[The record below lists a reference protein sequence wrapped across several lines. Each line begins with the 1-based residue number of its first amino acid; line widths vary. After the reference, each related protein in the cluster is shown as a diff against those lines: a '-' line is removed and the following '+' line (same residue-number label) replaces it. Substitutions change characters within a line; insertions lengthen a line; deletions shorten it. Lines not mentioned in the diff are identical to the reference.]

1 MVTFSRPII
10 LLGCIKKSSIDAI
23 MNKIKL
29 LVLLI
34 IYSNMGVFNNQNLF
48 AQNRIS
54 SDTTATIIKFKR
66 IFNSP
71 YIPKT
76 PGTFYSILVAN
87 PAVTEY
93 KGNTY
98 FIFRGQGDSGH
109 DQIGMWTTP
118 SDKANGL
125 YWNYHQP
132 LPIIPVS
139 NDPNASDNQHI
150 LDPGVIVKGD
160 SLFVYYTGKSLH
172 KEPNHS
178 VNLAISTDGSIFNK
192 YTSNPIIEGGIA
204 PEVIYH
210 DGLFY
215 LFYQRQNEEGY
226 WEVFVSTSKNG
237 IDFDSSKEQ
246 LVFGPSQIPGTIDYF
261 SVTTIRIFKEGNYFY
276 MTYGAC
282 AKYIDYPESIGLA
295 RSTDLVKWKRYA
307 HNPIFERGDAGS
319 WDEGALWFP
328 TIRIIQGKYLMW
340 YEGAG
345 SGLGFKTEYAR
356 NASEIAREQNYG
368 GYLKISFSQI
378 GIAVF
383 EGKISDMF
391 E

>member
-1 MVTFSRPII
+1 MNKFKLII
-10 LLGCIKKSSIDAI
+10 LLIFC
-23 MNKIKL
+23 
-29 LVLLI
+29 
-34 IYSNMGVFNNQNLF
+34 SNMGVFYAQNLF
-48 AQNRIS
+48 AQNRIE
-54 SDTTATIIKFKR
+54 SDTTSSIIRFKR

-118 SDKANGL
+118 SDNADGL

-139 NDPNASDNQHI
+139 NDPNAIDNQHI
-150 LDPGVIVKGD
+150 LDPGVIAKGD
-160 SLFVYYTGKSLH
+160 SLFVYYTGKSLR

-178 VNLAISTDGSIFNK
+178 VCLAISTDGTTFTK
-192 YTSNPIIEGGIA
+192 YPSNPIIEGGIA
-204 PEVIYH
+204 PEVVYH
-210 DGLFY
+210 NKLFY
-215 LFYQRQNEEGY
+215 LFYQRQNEKGY
-226 WEVFVSTSKNG
+226 WEVFVSKGTNG
-237 IDFDSSKEQ
+237 IDFDTSKEQ
-246 LVFGPSQIPGTIDYF
+246 LVFGPSHIPGTIDYF
-261 SVTTIRIFKEGNYFY
+261 SVTTIRIFKEANYFY

-282 AKYIDYPESIGLA
+282 TKYIDYPESIGLA
-295 RSTDLVKWKRYA
+295 RSTDLMNWQRHAY
-307 HNPIFERGDAGS
+307 NPIFERGDAGT

-328 TIRIIQGKYLMW
+328 TIRNIQGKYLMW

-345 SGLGFKTEYAR
+345 SGLGSETEDAR
-356 NASEIAREQNYG
+356 KASKIAREQNYG
-368 GYLKISFSQI
+368 GYLKTSFSQM

-383 EGKISDMF
+383 EGRISDLF
-391 E
+391 K